1 VKILFALFKWVL
13 IIVAILVLC
22 LGALVF
28 LADREQD
35 AAKSSASSFCTL
47 AEIGADLSASI
58 ARAQSAGVKRHYPW
72 CDAKRYVFFFQGSTF
87 NGFDCVLSVDSGK
100 VTAKSVIE
108 RLDEDPPDKVCK

>member
-1 VKILFALFKWVL
+1 MKVLLVLFKWVL

-22 LGALVF
+22 LGVLVF

>member
-1 VKILFALFKWVL
+1 MKILLALFKWVL

-22 LGALVF
+22 LGVLVI

-35 AAKSSASSFCTL
+35 AAKSSASSFCAL
-47 AEIGADLSASI
+47 AEIGADLPALI
-58 ARAQSAGVKRHYPW
+58 ARAGSAGAKRHYPW

-87 NGFDCVLSVDSGK
+87 NGFDCVLSVDNGK

-108 RLDEDPPDKVCK
+108 RLDEDSPDKACK